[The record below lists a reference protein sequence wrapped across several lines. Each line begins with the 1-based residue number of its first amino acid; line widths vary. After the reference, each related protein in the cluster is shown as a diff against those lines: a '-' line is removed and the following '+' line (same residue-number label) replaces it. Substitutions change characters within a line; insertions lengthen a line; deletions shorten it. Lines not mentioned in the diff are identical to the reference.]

1 LHKYLVLIMSCI
13 LTAGFMSETPR
24 TPAPIVKSGTGGT
37 ISYCRPLSVMRIAEA
52 PILYVEDAA
61 TAVIRN
67 NSYGTVPIGII
78 QAYRFSLTPSAPFMR
93 ISEQTPFRDTA
104 SSNQARFFLVSGKA
118 NVEQGLAVLAG
129 GIIGAAKIDQQQD
142 TGKEN
147 WAISQVSQED
157 FYNACKQFKQP

>member
-1 LHKYLVLIMSCI
+1 MHKFLVLLMSCI
-13 LTAGFMSETPR
+13 LTAGCMSDTPR

-37 ISYCRPLSVMRIAEA
+37 FSYCRPSSVMRIAEA

-67 NSYGTVPIGII
+67 NSHGTVPIGIN
-78 QAYRFSLTPSAPFMR
+78 QAYRFSLTPSALFMR

-104 SSNQARFFLVSGKA
+104 SSNQTRFFLVSGKA
-118 NVEQGLAVLAG
+118 NVEQGLAILAG
-129 GIIGAAKIDQQQD
+129 GITGAAIIDQQQD